1 MSWIHIVTVG
11 ASLATNRERIQG
23 SGIREH
29 ELEELLKSRG
39 EAYRNNYAR
48 ELVKFI
54 TDMERDGR
62 IHESC
67 AELNALSRR
76 LNEIAMLYLIHP
88 DTELGR
94 CCARALKDYLESRRV
109 KVADVREVEGFKSY
123 ETFQKGLANLVYTVA
138 ELLTAHRGKARIC
151 ATGGFKPET
160 AIASIVGFIA
170 KAPVYYIHEAFR
182 EEVHL
187 PAIPVK
193 WSVDEKYMGAV
204 EAILSAG
211 EEGIDRR
218 EFEKNFG
225 YDAAHTLLDSWM
237 IEEYKGRYR
246 ATKVTKAIL
255 QAIRLLR

>member
-1 MSWIHIVTVG
+1 MSWVHIVTVG

-23 SGIREH
+23 SGLREY
-29 ELEELLKSRG
+29 ELEEMLRVKG
-39 EAYRNNYAR
+39 EAYRNNYVR

-54 TDMERDGR
+54 VTMERDGR

-76 LNEIAMLYLIHP
+76 LNEVSMVYLVHP

-94 CCARALKDYLESRRV
+94 CCARALKDYLESKKVRV
-109 KVADVREVEGFKSY
+109 AGLREVEGLRSS
-123 ETFQKGLANLVYTVA
+123 ETFQEGLANLVYDMA
-138 ELLTAHRGKARIC
+138 ELLAAHRGSVRIC

-182 EEVHL
+182 EEIHL
-187 PAIPVK
+187 PSIPIK
-193 WSVDEKYMGAV
+193 WSIDGRYIGAI
-204 EAILSAG
+204 EAILST
-211 EEGIDRR
+211 EEGLDIR
-218 EFEKNFG
+218 EFEKKFG
-225 YDAAHTLLDSWM
+225 YDAARTLLDSWM
-237 IEEYKGRYR
+237 IEEYEKRYR
-246 ATKVTKAIL
+246 ATKITRAIL